1 MNTPKIPARLVVLV
15 LLLLPAP
22 LLADIVITVDGM
34 VFNGKI
40 IQHIKGVQVKLG
52 NHHGVFTIRQD
63 NIKEMH
69 LTGDYREDMTIFKKM
84 GRNVDENEV
93 RANYQ
98 AGVAK
103 IKNRGKESRAEY
115 LLFASPFFNFNL
127 GNIESILP
135 YAWGA
140 VVMAD
145 ARFRTGSPAVSAG
158 PRVEFQ
164 YLHSSRGIK
173 SMEAFRFAA
182 GPALAFPFET
192 EKLTLNLTFSPEL
205 GGGYYGARGRD
216 DREAGFKLN
225 FFLDAG
231 LEFVISSWV
240 IAPMIRFEYVH
251 DGEAPL
257 MAVGLSLGAGYLFNH
272 GKSSPEGANRKDR

>member
-1 MNTPKIPARLVVLV
+1 MNTPKIPARLAALV

-22 LLADIVITVDGM
+22 LLADIVVTVDDM

-103 IKNRGKESRAEY
+103 IENRAKESPAEY
-115 LLFASPFFNFNL
+115 LLFASPFFSFNL
-127 GNIESILP
+127 GRLEPILP

-140 VVMAD
+140 LVMAD
-145 ARFRTGSPAVSAG
+145 ARFGTESPALRAG

-182 GPALAFPFET
+182 GPTLAFPFET
-192 EKLTLNLTFSPEL
+192 EKLTLNLTFSPAL
-205 GGGYYGARGRD
+205 GGGYFGARGRD

-231 LEFVISSWV
+231 VEFIVSSWV
-240 IAPMIRFEYVH
+240 IAPMLRFEYVH
-251 DGEAPL
+251 DDSAPL
-257 MAVGLSLGAGYLFNH
+257 MAVGVSLGAGYLFGNA
-272 GKSSPEGANRKDR
+272 KPSPGLPNRKAR